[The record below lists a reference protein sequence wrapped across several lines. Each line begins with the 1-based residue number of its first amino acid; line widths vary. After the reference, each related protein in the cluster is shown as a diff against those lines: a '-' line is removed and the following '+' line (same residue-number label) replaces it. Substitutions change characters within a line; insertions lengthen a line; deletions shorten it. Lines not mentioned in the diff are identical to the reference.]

1 MEALLETA
9 LKSCF
14 VISFSTPWNQ
24 RVRVFF
30 FKKTYEEAGDLP
42 ENFDEVSCDYSRHDL
57 ASTCLSLGAPNTTA
71 EVPPQFGKL
80 RACLFCVVRCM
91 GTIRTPIPLENF
103 HLNRLARLNGIE
115 V

>member
-30 FKKTYEEAGDLP
+30 FKKTYEEAGDLR
-42 ENFDEVSCDYSRHDL
+42 EKFDEVFCDYSRHDL
-57 ASTCLSLGAPNTTA
+57 ASTCLSLGAPNATA
-71 EVPPQFGKL
+71 EVSHQFEML
-80 RACLFCVVRCM
+80 RPCLFYVVRCM
-91 GTIRTPIPLENF
+91 STIRTPIPLENF
-103 HLNRLARLNGIE
+103 HLNRLARPNGIE